1 MKTSVDEALI
11 HQIKDGDEDAF
22 ELMVIKYRPRILAS
36 LLRYTSSRELSE
48 DLTQQTFLRVWEKID
63 TFKGNS
69 ALFTGIYSIS
79 INLARNYYVSSQ
91 GKKTSLTDSNENL
104 ENEVIDFENP
114 ENQLLNNELLVKVN
128 SCLKSMPIHLR
139 TPYSLRVEE
148 KMPYDEISKI
158 MNVPI
163 GTVRSR
169 IFRAREILS
178 KQIEDIL

>member
-11 HQIKDGDEDAF
+11 HQIKGGDENAF
-22 ELMVIKYRPRILAS
+22 EVMMIKYRPRILAT
-36 LLRYTSSRELSE
+36 LLKYTSSRELSE

-69 ALFTGIYSIS
+69 ALFTWIYSIS
-79 INLARNYYVSSQ
+79 INLARNYYASSQ
-91 GKKTSLTDSNENL
+91 GKKTLLTDSNENL
-104 ENEVIDFENP
+104 ENEVIDFKNP
-114 ENQLLNNELLVKVN
+114 ENQLLNNELLLNVN
-128 SCLKSMPIHLR
+128 SCLKSMPIDLR
-139 TPYSLRVEE
+139 TAFSLRVEE
-148 KMPYDEISKI
+148 KMSYDEISKI

-169 IFRAREILS
+169 IFRAREILA

>member
-1 MKTSVDEALI
+1 
-11 HQIKDGDEDAF
+11 
-22 ELMVIKYRPRILAS
+22 
-36 LLRYTSSRELSE
+36 
-48 DLTQQTFLRVWEKID
+48 
-63 TFKGNS
+63 
-69 ALFTGIYSIS
+69 LFTWIYSIS

-104 ENEVIDFENP
+104 ENEVIDLKNP
-114 ENQLLNNELLVKVN
+114 ENQLLNDELLLKVN
-128 SCLKSMPIHLR
+128 SCLKSMPIDLR
-139 TPYSLRVEE
+139 TAYSLRVEE
-148 KMPYDEISKI
+148 QMPYEEISKI

>member
-69 ALFTGIYSIS
+69 ALFTWIYSIS

-104 ENEVIDFENP
+104 ENEVIDLKNP
-114 ENQLLNNELLVKVN
+114 ENQLLNDELLLKVN
-128 SCLKSMPIHLR
+128 SCLKSMPIDLR
-139 TPYSLRVEE
+139 TANTN
-148 KMPYDEISKI
+148 ISTKKI
-158 MNVPI
+158 KYFPHSEVSCSKTQQDCFCPCCYYYPI
-163 GTVRSR
+163 NRNS
-169 IFRAREILS
+169 
-178 KQIEDIL
+178 